1 MTNLELSKA
10 NSKIYKLYGRCPAFF
25 EIWQYLD
32 KRTFLHHKEVT
43 VKFTPITQEMIEAT
57 QTTKTVLIWRPMAA
71 ELKHSDKH
79 DPLSK
84 KIYAHIRNCKEKQII
99 TIALTVEELETILEL

>member
-25 EIWQYLD
+25 EIWEYLD
-32 KRTFLHHKEVT
+32 KNTYLHYKDVT
-43 VKFTPITQEMIEAT
+43 AKFSPQTTKMIEAT
-57 QTTKTVLIWRPMAA
+57 QTTKTVLKWRENAR
-71 ELKHSDKH
+71 ELKQH
-79 DPLSK
+79 DHQSKLSK
-84 KIYAHIRNCKEKQII
+84 KIYAHIKGCKDKESI

>member
-10 NSKIYKLYGRCPAFF
+10 NSAIYRLYKACPAFF
-25 EIWQYLD
+25 EIWEYLD
-32 KRTFLHHKEVT
+32 KNTFLHHQEVT
-43 VKFTPITQEMIEAT
+43 AEFSPQTTKMIEAT
-57 QTTKTVLIWRPMAA
+57 QTTKTVLKWREHAQT
-71 ELKHSDKH
+71 LKHSDKD

-84 KIYAHIRNCKEKQII
+84 KIYDNIRNCKPKQSI

>member
-10 NSKIYKLYGRCPAFF
+10 NSAIYRLYKACPAFF
-25 EIWQYLD
+25 EILEYLD
-32 KRTFLHHKEVT
+32 KNTFLHDKEVT
-43 VKFTPITQEMIEAT
+43 AKFTPKTQRMIEAT
-57 QTTKTVLIWRPMAA
+57 QTIKSVKIWRSIAA
-71 ELKHSDKH
+71 TLKHSDKD

-84 KIYAHIRNCKEKQII
+84 KIYAHIRNCKDTLEV